1 MAYGLHA
8 RRAIA
13 SASLMTS
20 TTAGQLEAR
29 ASSSAGLMKAK
40 IARDTK
46 AKLHQK
52 ARAGHAVGATV
63 FGYNRID
70 VDGHKERSVNAEQA
84 KAVVRVFEMSAA
96 GFGNRRIVTALNA
109 ESVPR
114 LRLAAGRR
122 RRSRAFSGVMSTSGA

>member
-122 RRSRAFSGVMSTSGA
+122 RLSRAFSGVMSTSGA

>member
-29 ASSSAGLMKAK
+29 AFSSAGLMKAK

-52 ARAGHAVGATV
+52 ARAGHAAGATV
-63 FGYNRID
+63 FGYNLID

>member
-1 MAYGLHA
+1 
-8 RRAIA
+8 
-13 SASLMTS
+13 
-20 TTAGQLEAR
+20 
-29 ASSSAGLMKAK
+29 MKAK

>member
-29 ASSSAGLMKAK
+29 AYSSAGLMKAK
-40 IARDTK
+40 IAQDTK

-63 FGYNRID
+63 FGYNLID

>member
-1 MAYGLHA
+1 
-8 RRAIA
+8 
-13 SASLMTS
+13 MTS

>member
-63 FGYNRID
+63 FGYNLID

>member
-1 MAYGLHA
+1 VAYGLHA

-29 ASSSAGLMKAK
+29 AFSSAGLMKAK

-63 FGYNRID
+63 FGYNLID
-70 VDGHKERSVNAEQA
+70 VDGHRERSVNAEQA

>member
-8 RRAIA
+8 RRAIP

-63 FGYNRID
+63 FGYNLID

>member
-1 MAYGLHA
+1 
-8 RRAIA
+8 
-13 SASLMTS
+13 MTS

-63 FGYNRID
+63 FGYNLID

-84 KAVVRVFEMSAA
+84 KAVVRVSEMSD
-96 GFGNRRIVTALNA
+96 RRIVTALNA

-122 RRSRAFSGVMSTSGA
+122 RLSRAFSGVMSTSGA

>member
-1 MAYGLHA
+1 
-8 RRAIA
+8 
-13 SASLMTS
+13 
-20 TTAGQLEAR
+20 
-29 ASSSAGLMKAK
+29 MKAK

-63 FGYNRID
+63 FGYNLID

-84 KAVVRVFEMSAA
+84 KAVVRVSEMSD
-96 GFGNRRIVTALNA
+96 RRIVTALNA

-122 RRSRAFSGVMSTSGA
+122 RLSRAFSGVMSTSGA